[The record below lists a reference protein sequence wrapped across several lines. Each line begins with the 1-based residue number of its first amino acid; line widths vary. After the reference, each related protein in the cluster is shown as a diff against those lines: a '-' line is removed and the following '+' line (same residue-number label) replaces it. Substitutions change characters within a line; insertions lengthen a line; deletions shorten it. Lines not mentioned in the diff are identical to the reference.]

1 MKIQQ
6 KKYWLFLLISI
17 VSASFILLF
26 SFSFDIFQYG
36 DNCGYISLGVAFAEG
51 KGFTDPA
58 LPGSIHFLWWPPG
71 FPLFI
76 SLFYKVIGP
85 HWYALKLL
93 IFLILYISFA
103 LYAIMLYKEEK
114 NIIKPALILIAL
126 CFSSGIHLLSS
137 YLYSETFFVACT
149 LLFFFLWHRWRKNL
163 TFLKIVALS
172 LFALYLSTIRL
183 IGISLPAALTIY
195 LLLFVKKERCNRWYG
210 IIPGLLLAAFIIIS
224 LFVPQLR
231 IGTLRVVFGLHPQ
244 FAWSIIAGGN
254 TGKTV
259 TMATIIGRYINK
271 TIMFFRGYGLSLIP
285 QALIRSA
292 YDLYE
297 MNKLKA
303 IIMAL
308 ITTIVATGWFTTL
321 KKYRLMNIYVFL
333 FMSVLFVYG
342 PLYVRLVVP
351 IIPFL
356 FLYFYSGLETIIGFF
371 IKKKFLALNILALI
385 WTMVIFD
392 NALRTFTD
400 PHRTMPPNF
409 GDQKFQQ
416 CIEWVV
422 NNTKPKEVVVCQ
434 IHSYLYLRR
443 GQYCLPYNY
452 AKTVNEFM
460 FYLDEHKTKYI
471 IVSPFYHR
479 RSDTY
484 MQSTIDAIYTYPNN
498 FKKVFGED
506 DDESYILEYISER

>member
-1 MKIQQ
+1 MTIKLSYKWYFI
-6 KKYWLFLLISI
+6 LIATVTAI
-17 VSASFILLF
+17 LILLF

-36 DNCGYISLGVAFAEG
+36 DNCGYMALGIAFAEG
-51 KGFTDPA
+51 KGFIDPA
-58 LPGSIHFLWWPPG
+58 LPGLHHFLWWPTG

-76 SLFYKVIGP
+76 SMFYKVFGAQ
-85 HWYALKLL
+85 WNLLKLL
-93 IFLILYISFA
+93 IIIILYTSFT
-103 LYAIMLYKEEK
+103 LYAINLYNREK
-114 NIIKPALILIAL
+114 KLIKATSILLSL

-137 YLYSETFFVACT
+137 YLYSETFFIACS
-149 LLFFFLWHRWRKNL
+149 LIFFFVWHKWKGSLTLWK
-163 TFLKIVALS
+163 VVSLS
-172 LFALYLSTIRL
+172 LFAVYIGSIRL
-183 IGISLPAALTIY
+183 IGMSLPLAFVFY
-195 LLLFVKKERCNRWYG
+195 LLFFTKEEKYLKVYSL
-210 IIPGLLLAAFIIIS
+210 IPCILLTVYIVIS
-224 LFVPQLR
+224 LFVPACKVGSFR
-231 IGTLRVVFGLHPQ
+231 AAAGLDPQ
-244 FAWSIIAGGN
+244 FRSIITGEYTGESITAGHL
-254 TGKTV
+254 
-259 TMATIIGRYINK
+259 IIRYIEK
-271 TIMFFRGYGLSLIP
+271 TIHFLRGYGLTLIP

-292 YDLYE
+292 YDMYE

-303 IIMAL
+303 VIMA
-308 ITTIVATGWFTTL
+308 IVTTIVATGWFTTL

-333 FMSVLFVYG
+333 FMSALFVYG

-371 IKKKFLALNILALI
+371 IKKKFLALNVLALI

-392 NALRTFTD
+392 NAFRTFTD
-400 PHRTMPPNF
+400 PHKTMPSNF
-409 GDQKFQQ
+409 GDHQFQQ

-422 NNTKPKEVVVCQ
+422 DNAKPKEVVVCQ

-460 FYLDEHKTKYI
+460 SYLDENKAKYI
-471 IVSPFYHR
+471 ILSPYYHR
-479 RSDTY
+479 AHYTY
-484 MQSTIDAIYTYPNN
+484 MNRTIDAIYTYPNN